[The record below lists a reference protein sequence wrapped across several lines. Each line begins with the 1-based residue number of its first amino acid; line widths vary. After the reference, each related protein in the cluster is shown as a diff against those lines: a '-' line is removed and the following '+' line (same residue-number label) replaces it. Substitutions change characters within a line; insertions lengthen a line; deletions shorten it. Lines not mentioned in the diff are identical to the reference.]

1 MDKKSNKEKKT
12 LQNTFKFIFSRFQFT
27 REEIQAFRE
36 EHEQRNGDLTK
47 PDDDASNS
55 TARPSSLKR
64 PLDFRWSVNLK
75 EPLPSNLSDET
86 SNNSTPSN
94 ILRQTKDLQNSDPFT
109 YRLDINNESIQ
120 IIFDFDF

>member
-1 MDKKSNKEKKT
+1 MDKKSNQEKKT

-36 EHEQRNGDLTK
+36 EHDQRNGDLTK

-120 IIFDFDF
+120 IIFDFRF

>member
-1 MDKKSNKEKKT
+1 MTKKNSTKY
-12 LQNTFKFIFSRFQFT
+12 LRFIFSRFQFT

-47 PDDDASNS
+47 PDDDTSNS

-75 EPLPSNLSDET
+75 EPLPSNLSEET

-94 ILRQTKDLQNSDPFT
+94 ILRQTKDLKNTDPFT
-109 YRLDINNESIQ
+109 YRLDINIESIQ
-120 IIFDFDF
+120 IIFNFHF